1 MSPVANAES
10 REMRNS
16 VSGAAISSRIAR
28 FDLTK
33 PQQSRGYDALMRLP
47 ILTWSIVLAIVSAS
61 GLEQYA
67 RAADPTPPGAI
78 YAVNIAMRLSV
89 IAYLAILAATVIVR
103 MRPMAKA
110 RGAEPRISAL
120 IGTFLITVVVLFP
133 RRELSLTAGCVST
146 LLVLV
151 GNALTVFVLMRLRGS
166 FSIMA
171 EARQLVTSGA
181 YRFVRHPLYL
191 AEEIATIGSVMQF
204 LSIWTTMLLVAQIAF
219 QLRRMRNEETLL
231 TEVFPDYATYREKTA
246 RIIPGIY

>member
-1 MSPVANAES
+1 M
-10 REMRNS
+10 
-16 VSGAAISSRIAR
+16 SSRIAR

-33 PQQSRGYDALMRLP
+33 PQQSRAYDVLMRL
-47 ILTWSIVLAIVSAS
+47 LLLAWSTALAIMTAV
-61 GLEQYA
+61 GLERYA
-67 RAADPTPPGAI
+67 SAADPALPDGI
-78 YAVNIAMRLSV
+78 YAVNIAVRLSGV
-89 IAYLAILAATVIVR
+89 VYFAILAATVIVR
-103 MRPMAKA
+103 MQPMAKA

-120 IGTFLITVVVLFP
+120 IGTFLLTLVVLFP

-146 LLVLV
+146 LLMLA
-151 GNALTVFVLMRLRGS
+151 GNALAVFVLVRLRGS

-204 LSIWTTMLLVAQIAF
+204 LSAWTTMLLVAQIAF
-219 QLRRMRNEETLL
+219 QLRRIANEETLL
-231 TEVFPDYATYREKTA
+231 TDVFPEYAKYREKTA